1 MTAENCWR
9 WKKCPIRRQRGDD
22 DDEEYDK
29 LAIAQYYHH
38 GIGRTTRSASLLSLG
53 AALGTSSAAT
63 TIVSE
68 GGRLRRKRTNGH
80 EYRPKNKQSQ
90 QLLPRTDR
98 HLEDEYEA
106 FPAIMDSTN
115 RTQRLF
121 VPPVRRR
128 CWLEEESWWRQRR
141 ICSGG
146 KKRKILP
153 REDVANHPD
162 LVIEVKQQQVALPI
176 LEGTMTTTHAKPP
189 PWWNSGSAISADVSQ
204 WRLHWVDEICKI

>member
-106 FPAIMDSTN
+106 FSAIMDSTD

-121 VPPVRRR
+121 VPPIP
-128 CWLEEESWWRQRR
+128 C
-141 ICSGG
+141 
-146 KKRKILP
+146 
-153 REDVANHPD
+153 AN
-162 LVIEVKQQQVALPI
+162 
-176 LEGTMTTTHAKPP
+176 
-189 PWWNSGSAISADVSQ
+189 S
-204 WRLHWVDEICKI
+204 